1 MEVLN
6 MKRRILFFHYE
17 FPGGGGERVTRDIAK
32 YLQPFGYETYIVTS
46 NRKDGQTPEV
56 TLIELPDR
64 RLDSKENAD
73 VIIRTILSL
82 SIDVFVVPG
91 FLLDHLEYIRKQ
103 TSCRFVYI
111 LHNVPFWEAIAKL
124 ERRKRI
130 QGSFVKKM
138 EWYLLGYPKAVWLKR
153 YMKKCIEDYK
163 STYNLV
169 DAYVVLCDAYKKQL
183 IEILGLPVEN
193 KLYVIHNSEKKVDN
207 VNLDK
212 RKQILFVGNMIYE
225 NKRVDRLLDIWGM
238 VYKKIPDWELVLV
251 GGGKEEKSLR
261 QQAAQMNLERVI
273 FIGGTQDVQS
283 YYRDA
288 SVSCLTSTFEGWP
301 LCLTEAQANGVVPI
315 AFNCCAGIS
324 EILSPSGIN
333 GILVPPFD
341 KEKFANELYGLLS
354 SPDKMK
360 QMRTEVLL
368 KSQDYSMD
376 IVGPKW
382 SGLFDLLLESN
393 NSK

>member
-1 MEVLN
+1 

-17 FPGGGGERVTRDIAK
+17 FPGGGGERVTRDIAR

-64 RLDSKENAD
+64 RLDSKDNAD
-73 VIIRTILSL
+73 AIIHAILSL
-82 SIDVFVVPG
+82 SIDVFIVPG

-124 ERRKRI
+124 ERRKRV
-130 QGSFVKKM
+130 QGSLVKRI

-153 YMKKCIEDYK
+153 YMKKCIKDYRK
-163 STYNLV
+163 TYDIV
-169 DAYVVLCDAYKKQL
+169 DAYVVLCDAYKEQL
-183 IEILGLPVEN
+183 IKTLGLPAKN
-193 KLYVIHNSEKKVDN
+193 KLYVIHNSEKKVNN
-207 VNLDK
+207 VNLNK
-212 RKQILFVGNMIYE
+212 KKQILFVGNMIYE

-238 VYKKIPDWELVLV
+238 VYEKLSDWELILV
-251 GGGKEEKSLR
+251 GGGKEKDAL
-261 QQAAQMNLERVI
+261 QKQATQMNLERVN
-273 FIGGTQDVQS
+273 FVGGTQDVQS

-315 AFNCCAGIS
+315 AFNCCAGID
-324 EILSPSGIN
+324 EILSPSGVN
-333 GILVPPFD
+333 GILVSPFD
-341 KEKFANELYGLLS
+341 KEKFADELCGLLT
-354 SPDKMK
+354 SPDRIE
-360 QMRTEVLL
+360 QMRNMVLL

-376 IVGPKW
+376 IIGPKW
-382 SGLFDLLLESN
+382 KALFGQLLEGGS
-393 NSK
+393 SK